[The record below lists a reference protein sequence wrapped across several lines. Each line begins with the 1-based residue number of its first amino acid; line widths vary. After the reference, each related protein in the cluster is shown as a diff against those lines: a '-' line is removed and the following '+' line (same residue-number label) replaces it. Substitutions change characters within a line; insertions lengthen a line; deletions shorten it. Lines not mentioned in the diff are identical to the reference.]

1 MRYLGSA
8 TACPA
13 GASSNPAGVGSWNSD
28 GSVFQGFDQE
38 GGTALNHAQGDVIDV
53 SAYNLG
59 GMQNLVIGTNASG
72 DAMIYL
78 PAAGGAQGGNS
89 LSSVSTRW
97 DLTASDFHF

>member
-59 GMQNLVIGTNASG
+59 GMQNLTIGTNASG

-78 PAAGGAQGGNS
+78 PAWGASQPGQITLAGVHPG
-89 LSSVSTRW
+89 
-97 DLTASDFHF
+97 DLLATDFRF